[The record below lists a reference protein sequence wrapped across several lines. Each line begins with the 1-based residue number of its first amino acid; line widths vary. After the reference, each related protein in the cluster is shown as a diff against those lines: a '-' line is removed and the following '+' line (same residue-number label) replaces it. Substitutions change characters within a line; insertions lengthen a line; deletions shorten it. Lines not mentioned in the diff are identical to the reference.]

1 MSKINY
7 KDAYESALIANK
19 MLNKEI
25 NKLKN
30 YKSDDNYM
38 KALEQFHKEYKTRID
53 NLSGKINRTVDF
65 LKRIRRTYEK
75 SDITYEV
82 LSVAIINLT
91 GFDEYIG

>member
-7 KDAYESALIANK
+7 KDAYESALIAYK

-38 KALEQFHKEYKTRID
+38 KALEQFHEEYKKRID

-65 LKRIRRTYEK
+65 LKRIRRTYEE

-91 GFDEYIG
+91 GFDEYIR

>member
-19 MLNKEI
+19 ELEKEI

-30 YKSDDNYM
+30 HKSNDNYT
-38 KALEQFHKEYKTRID
+38 KILEKIHEEYKTEND
-53 NLSGKINRTVDF
+53 NLSKKINRTVDF